1 MSKSLAE
8 LRASAHT
15 KLPERTYSLCL
26 AQGLVAEVQ
35 RLEEER
41 TEILLEQ
48 AGEEGQSKRPRRGG
62 EGPNPRLAEIDARLA
77 ELYEEMR
84 EHTGSLR
91 LRGINA
97 GKWRRWIDDNPP
109 RIAEYDPQGKPILN
123 PLDIAA
129 AYGYCNSSALAETL
143 GEYAAAWNDEP
154 LDADGWAF
162 IAQTAAPGDLK
173 ELCKIVVQMH
183 EAVGSR
189 APGKSQKPSSKTTPD
204 ESDSDSLAS

>member
-1 MSKSLAE
+1 MPKSLAE

-26 AQGLVAEVQ
+26 AQGLIGEVQ
-35 RLEEER
+35 QLEEER
-41 TEILLEQ
+41 AEIKIAA

-62 EGPNPRLAEIDARLA
+62 EGINPRLAEIDERLA

-91 LRGINA
+91 LRALNS
-97 GKWRRWIDDNPP
+97 GKWRRWVDDNPA
-109 RIAEYDPQGKPILN
+109 RIAEYGPKGEPILN
-123 PLDIAA
+123 AIDVAA
-129 AYGYCNSSALAETL
+129 AYGYCDASALAETL
-143 GEYAAAWNDEP
+143 AEYVVTWNDEP
-154 LDADGWAF
+154 LDAAGWAF
-162 IAQTAAPGDLK
+162 IAETAAPGDLK

-183 EAVGSR
+183 ETVGSR

-204 ESDSDSLAS
+204 ESGSDSLAS